1 MTRRRFWPTSV
12 RLSWPA
18 ALALAF
24 ALLCAQT
31 LGTLHSLQHG
41 NGLPRGAA
49 RQALVAQA
57 IATPQANSLGA
68 TLWSH
73 AAGHADCQLLD
84 QLLHADL
91 LPQLTLALPAESP
104 RRTLLAAVVP
114 GALHGR
120 LERPYQARAPPS
132 LA

>member
-49 RQALVAQA
+49 RQALVAKA
-57 IATPQANSLGA
+57 VAATEATSLGA

-91 LPQLTLALPAESP
+91 LPQVTLALSADTP
-104 RRTLLAAVVP
+104 RPPRLATWAAV
-114 GALHGR
+114 ALHGR
-120 LERPYQARAPPS
+120 LEQPYQARAPPL

>member
-1 MTRRRFWPTSV
+1 MRRRFWPTSV
-12 RLSWPA
+12 RLHWPA

-49 RQALVAQA
+49 RPALVVKA
-57 IATPQANSLGA
+57 IAEPQASSLGA

-91 LPQLTLALPAESP
+91 LPQVTLAQPADTP
-104 RRTLLAAVVP
+104 QPPQLAARVAV
-114 GALHGR
+114 ALHGR
-120 LERPYQARAPPS
+120 LEQPYQARAPPL